1 MKKSSGSRVTGNTAD
16 LDPAQRREPAAP
28 TGSAAPA
35 PGDFP
40 PLRVAMVSSVHRWND
55 TRIFV
60 KEAVSLARAGYH
72 VVLVGVANKR
82 ETFER
87 DGLKVHTL
95 RRRRRSLRWL
105 NWLSILRIVVAER
118 ATVVHAHDPELFP
131 LVILLRL
138 FGRKAVCDVHE
149 DFAEQVLNKEWIPA
163 PLRGVVSK
171 VIRLT
176 DRWLPRVADAVI
188 LAEDSYQRNFPL
200 RPNVRV
206 VRNFPLLPDTFKL
219 DYRTSVL
226 RLIYVGDVRMVRGI
240 GEYVRIA
247 DALAK
252 KGVDVE
258 LNIVGSFADP
268 NEERQ
273 IRALVQQLGLQDRV
287 KLLGRRA
294 PEELPALVSRCDIGL
309 ALLHPIGNYRESYP
323 TKMFEYMAAGLPV
336 VASRFALWENVLMG
350 NNCGQVVDPQDVAEA
365 SEVVFEYWNSPELR
379 ELHGRNGR
387 AAVVERYHWSLELPR
402 LLEPYDAW
410 ARAGN
415 PSAGRR

>member
-16 LDPAQRREPAAP
+16 LDPVQRREPAAP

-60 KEAVSLARAGYH
+60 M
-72 VVLVGVANKR
+72 VGVANKR

-131 LVILLRL
+131 LVIFLRL

-252 KGVDVE
+252 KGVD
-258 LNIVGSFADP
+258 
-268 NEERQ
+268 
-273 IRALVQQLGLQDRV
+273 
-287 KLLGRRA
+287 
-294 PEELPALVSRCDIGL
+294 
-309 ALLHPIGNYRESYP
+309 
-323 TKMFEYMAAGLPV
+323 
-336 VASRFALWENVLMG
+336 
-350 NNCGQVVDPQDVAEA
+350 
-365 SEVVFEYWNSPELR
+365 
-379 ELHGRNGR
+379 
-387 AAVVERYHWSLELPR
+387 
-402 LLEPYDAW
+402 
-410 ARAGN
+410 
-415 PSAGRR
+415 